1 MFKNVKA
8 FKNFSGSFLSKTMY
22 SDVYPKKLFK
32 KSPEENVGRR
42 LNPPRVTLP
51 LSFRRASGRGPKRA
65 LESPGASC
73 NFEKTML

>member
-1 MFKNVKA
+1 V
-8 FKNFSGSFLSKTMY
+8 Y

-32 KSPEENVGRR
+32 KLPEENAGRR

-65 LESPGASC
+65 LESPGALRGLRV
-73 NFEKTML
+73 T